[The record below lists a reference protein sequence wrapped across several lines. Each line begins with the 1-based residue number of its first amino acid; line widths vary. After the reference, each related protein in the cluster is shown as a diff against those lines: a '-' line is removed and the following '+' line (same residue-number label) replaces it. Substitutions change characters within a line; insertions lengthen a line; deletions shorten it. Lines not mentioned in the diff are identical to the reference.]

1 MAKRENRVKPLEHEA
16 RQLENLKYLDP
27 ITTPEHLRPLS
38 NALLDVAIA
47 AIHEVSALEAG
58 EALNSQRLQSLQQMV
73 NNLFKS

>member
-47 AIHEVSALEAG
+47 AIREVSALEAG